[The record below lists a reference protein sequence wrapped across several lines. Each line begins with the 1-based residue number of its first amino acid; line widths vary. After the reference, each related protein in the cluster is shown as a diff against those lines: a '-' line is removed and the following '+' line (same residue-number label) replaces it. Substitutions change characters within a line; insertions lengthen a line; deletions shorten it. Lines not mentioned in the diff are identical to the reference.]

1 MVEKS
6 FIDELYWVPRDLV
19 TGDPMICKY
28 LFEFLKIII
37 LGPPKFLRAGKL
49 YSRRHESPKMI
60 LGRHLA
66 FQINIFGEIGLGN
79 RSNCSWGTFEMT
91 GSKKELKKSDFIGF
105 RQVSTL
111 GLRFKSSRKT

>member
-1 MVEKS
+1 MVEKR

-28 LFEFLKIII
+28 LFEFLKITI

-49 YSRRHESPKMI
+49 YSRRHESPEMI
-60 LGRHLA
+60 LRRHLA

-79 RSNCSWGTFEMT
+79 LSNCSWGTFEMI
-91 GSKKELKKSDFIGF
+91 GSKKE
-105 RQVSTL
+105 
-111 GLRFKSSRKT
+111 